1 MSGCMTKSII
11 KCLGVF
17 ALVLGLS
24 APALAAP
31 PASNPGQPFEEILG
45 AIGILNDKLDDL
57 QNDVDKLPGAL
68 GPCEV
73 PPVWGKK
80 FAGADRFVA
89 VLDGAAYCDQETG
102 LVWEGSPAITGG
114 PNNDGTRTWTSAI
127 SHCANREVDGRKGWE
142 LPLRNQLASL
152 VDSSNTDP
160 SLPTGHPFSGVQ
172 SAVYWSASTIAGN
185 PADAWVLDFGGG
197 FVGGNKVGLRHRAWC
212 VRGGQSFDGNT
223 HNTLH

>member
-89 VLDGAAYCDQETG
+89 VLGGAAYCDQETG
-102 LVWEGSPAITGG
+102 LVWEGSPDT
-114 PNNDGTRTWTSAI
+114 NTRVWTSAI

-160 SLPTGHPFSGVQ
+160 SLPTGHPFSGVR
-172 SAVYWSASTIAGN
+172 SAVYWSASTSAST
-185 PADAWVLDFGGG
+185 PTDAWFVLFSNG
-197 FVGGNKVGLRHRAWC
+197 FVGSSGKGNGRLAWC